1 MSEFKRIK
9 KKITKRHYTGILK
22 GEAVYLLTTVE
33 RLVNKLKEINYGD
46 QYLAGLDLLDTEIKT
61 EDLNAIE
68 NTASN
73 PEGYRFLPEKF

>member
-9 KKITKRHYTGILK
+9 KKVTKRHYTGILK
-22 GEAVYLLTTVE
+22 GEATYLLTTVE
-33 RLVNKLKEINYGD
+33 RLVGALKETDNDGILMD
-46 QYLAGLDLLDTEIKT
+46 LDLWDTELKT

-73 PEGYRFLPEKF
+73 LEGYRFLPEKF